1 MAKTA
6 EAGGSAHGATLL
18 IVNNDV
24 PSDPVAMAAARR
36 EQAQRNVDAARAKVA
51 KAQAHLD
58 NASTPE
64 KEERQLAHLVAAE
77 LALASAKAE
86 QEGLD

>member
-6 EAGGSAHGATLL
+6 EAGGGAHGATLL

-36 EQAQRNVDAARAKVA
+36 EQAQRNVDAAEAKVA

-58 NASTPE
+58 TASTPE
-64 KEERQLAHLVAAE
+64 KEERQLSHLVAAE

-86 QEGLD
+86 QEGLV